1 MGGRD
6 IATERVI
13 ARSVEAI
20 TRRQHPLGSF
30 PASPDF
36 SQYGYCW
43 LRDGSFI
50 ARALDHAGEYE
61 SASRFH
67 AWCAAA
73 ISGASG
79 ILERALDAH
88 SAGKPLDPSA
98 MPPARFALD
107 GRVVADE
114 WPNYQVDGYGTWLW
128 GLGLHLSAHHRP
140 LPDSWRPVVELTA
153 RYVAAFALEPC
164 FDVWEESGGGSAV
177 HTSTLA
183 CVWAGLD
190 AAARLLDAPA
200 YAAHAGEVAAQ
211 VKASVT
217 AGGWY
222 PKSTARTDVDS
233 STLWLSAPLALLEAN
248 DATLSATVAE
258 IERTLLL
265 DGGVRRFADDNY
277 FGGGAWP
284 VLTCSLGLHHARV
297 GRLKEAHRYLG
308 WTLERFTD
316 NGELGEQFFGERR
329 DPERYRQW
337 AAQWGPP
344 AAELLWSHAMLIL
357 LALELAAADT
367 SATASPSAR

>member
-1 MGGRD
+1 MRRSD
-6 IATERVI
+6 IATGRVV

-20 TRRQHPLGSF
+20 IRQQLPSGSF

-43 LRDGSFI
+43 LRDGSFV
-50 ARALDHAGEYE
+50 AHALDRAGEHE
-61 SASRFH
+61 AAGRFH
-67 AWCAAA
+67 AWCATA
-73 ISGASG
+73 IAGASDV
-79 ILERALDAH
+79 LERALH
-88 SAGKPLDPSA
+88 SQAAGKPLDPSA

-107 GRVVADE
+107 GRVVVDE

-128 GLGLHLSAHHRP
+128 GLGLHLATMHRP
-140 LPDSWRPVVELTA
+140 LPDSWRTVVELTA
-153 RYVAAFALEPC
+153 RYVASFALEPC

-183 CVWAGLD
+183 CVWAGLE
-190 AAARLLDAPA
+190 AAARLLDQPE
-200 YAAHAGEVAAQ
+200 YAVRAGEVSAQ

-248 DATLSATVAE
+248 EATISATVAQ

-265 DGGVRRFADDNY
+265 EGGVRRFSDDNY

-284 VLTCSLGLHHARV
+284 VLTCSLGLHHVRV
-297 GRLKEAHRYLG
+297 GRLEDAQRCLG
-308 WTLERFTD
+308 WTLERFAD
-316 NGELGEQFFGERR
+316 NGELGEQYFGERR

-357 LALELAAADT
+357 LALDLADAGT
-367 SATASPSAR
+367 SAPAIPSAR